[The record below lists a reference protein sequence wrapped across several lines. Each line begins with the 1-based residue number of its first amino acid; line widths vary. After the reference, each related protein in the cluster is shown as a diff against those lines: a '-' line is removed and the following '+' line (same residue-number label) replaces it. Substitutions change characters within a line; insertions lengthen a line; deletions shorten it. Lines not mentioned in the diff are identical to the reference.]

1 MVREAKA
8 DVYDGPHGPR
18 PSYVGFKSKE
28 YHWKPNIDYRKN
40 PHLYKVGRGQQGVLI
55 CQPYKSELHIHWR
68 FKTIEEATISS
79 KKIYEMFLEYLDNQD
94 FVGADM
100 AKKYLHMGFTRARRY
115 WNHSSGKKW
124 KRVDEDLICNYS
136 GLPST
141 KAYKNEWEILPY
153 DRTEK
158 RFYESSLI
166 FKKYW
171 KLARENKQYL
181 KMKKEFMC
189 R

>member
-1 MVREAKA
+1 MKQ
-8 DVYDGPHGPR
+8 

-28 YHWKPNIDYRKN
+28 YHWKPNIDYREN

-68 FKTIEEATISS
+68 FKTPEQAKQSAQTI
-79 KKIYEMFLEYLDNQD
+79 YMMFLDYLKQED

-124 KRVDEDLICNYS
+124 TNN
-136 GLPST
+136 G
-141 KAYKNEWEILPY
+141 EWKVLPY
-153 DRTEK
+153 DRTEQ
-158 RFYESSLI
+158 RFYDSSLI
-166 FKKYW
+166 FQKSWKMARTDQKYLEIRIPLW
-171 KLARENKQYL
+171 MSIQ
-181 KMKKEFMC
+181 
-189 R
+189 

>member
-1 MVREAKA
+1 MDK
-8 DVYDGPHGPR
+8 
-18 PSYVGFKSKE
+18 PSYVGFKSNE
-28 YHWKPNIDYRKN
+28 YHWKPDIDYKEN

-68 FKTIEEATISS
+68 FKTPDEARQSAQTI
-79 KKIYEMFLEYLDNQD
+79 YMMFLDYLEQGD

-124 KRVDEDLICNYS
+124 TRENGK
-136 GLPST
+136 
-141 KAYKNEWEILPY
+141 WEILPK
-153 DRTEK
+153 DHNVE
-158 RFYESSLI
+158 RFFRSSNI
-166 FKKYW
+166 FQDYW
-171 KLARENKQYL
+171 KRARENEDYR